1 VINNIIAAP
10 QPMMVT
16 GGCNHIL
23 HLLLTMFTCGI
34 WLPIWIICA
43 IVQQPKVYGSAQQ
56 PTRRTNPLPVVG
68 VIGGV
73 IPLAVTVTY
82 PMTGFW
88 IIFVGLLLAG
98 AGYLGY
104 MAYQREVKRR
114 AEQAEIAGRAD
125 AQNRQYLSG
134 DQSGLY
140 GDYNPPTDLRN
151 TDWWRKGL

>member
-114 AEQAEIAGRAD
+114 AERSGVPARAGSVGVAGERLLDQGGCRPRSLQAQTETEPS
-125 AQNRQYLSG
+125 L
-134 DQSGLY
+134 
-140 GDYNPPTDLRN
+140 
-151 TDWWRKGL
+151 K